1 MKISTT
7 FEIIDENN
15 NEKMEALS
23 LALQPDNLPNMS
35 TEITEG
41 KMKIQ
46 IESEKITSLIAVMD
60 DLLMNARIAEE
71 LLDSNSNEENKT

>member
-1 MKISTT
+1 M
-7 FEIIDENN
+7 
-15 NEKMEALS
+15 
-23 LALQPDNLPNMS
+23 ALQPDNLPNMS